1 MRDTCYAC
9 VGQAFQLP
17 PDSSKAVI
25 EQISSLS
32 LDDVTILCIRT
43 SGNKLQLRCFNRTGD
58 CPVVSSLQLSLPR
71 ETSNQVTSAYLVS
84 VHPKLVVNILTLAG
98 TIITLDVTKFLIKS
112 NLPQV
117 IHSETAAV
125 SSSEAVQDVNKIGS
139 QKHVSHQNSVVIPVS
154 DFEENSRRFND
165 RGSAVKLEQHFPHS
179 LTLEQTLKLASTVE
193 DTAIA
198 ELSNLMV
205 TTCMI
210 SVTETAHETEV
221 FPLRLLSIPSAG
233 RTNASVVTSFISC
246 SNGTVLTISRLVSV
260 LLIDHPYR
268 VIRALTEFL
277 SL

>member
-84 VHPKLVVNILTLAG
+84 VHPRLVVNILTLAG

-112 NLPQV
+112 NLPE
-117 IHSETAAV
+117 IMHSETAK
-125 SSSEAVQDVNKIGS
+125 SSEAVQDVNKSGS
-139 QKHVSHQNSVVIPVS
+139 QRQASHQNPTVTSKADS
-154 DFEENSRRFND
+154 DEHFRRFAE
-165 RGSAVKLEQHFPHS
+165 RGSAVKLEQHFPSS

-198 ELSNLMV
+198 ELSDTM
-205 TTCMI
+205 TPTCMI
-210 SVTETAHETEV
+210 SVTETAYATEIV
-221 FPLRLLSIPSAG
+221 SQRPPSIHSTG

-246 SNGTVLTISRLVSV
+246 SDGTVLIISRLVS
-260 LLIDHPYR
+260 IHNYY
-268 VIRALTEFL
+268 IKEHFL
-277 SL
+277 AFSGFLFL